1 MILKFKDSIKELKS
15 IQNLSL
21 IAMFMAVWIILVLV
35 VIRVSDFISISF
47 EFIAVYF
54 VGAMFGPFV
63 GAIFGFFGDLMAY
76 LVNPVGSF
84 FVLYAVSVMVDG
96 LIYGLILYKN
106 KFGVLR
112 VVLCQIIRDVV
123 TNLILN
129 TIFIHIQTGADLY
142 RLFFVYRLP
151 KNIIKIPIN
160 CVLIV
165 LITKLIQKILK
176 KHIQK

>member
-1 MILKFKDSIKELKS
+1 MILKFKNSIKELKS

-21 IAMFMAVWIILVLV
+21 IAMFMAVWIVLVLF
-35 VIRVSDFISISF
+35 VIQVSDSISISF
-47 EFIAVYF
+47 EFVAVCL

-84 FVLYAVSVMVDG
+84 FILYAVSVMFDG
-96 LIYGLILYKN
+96 LIYGFILYKN
-106 KFGVLR
+106 KLGVKR
-112 VVLCQIIRDVV
+112 VVFCQIIRDVL

-129 TIFIHIQTGADLY
+129 TIFIHIQTGQDLFI
-142 RLFFVYRLP
+142 LFLFTRLP
-151 KNIIKIPIN
+151 KNMIKIPIN

-165 LITKLIQKILK
+165 LITRFTQKIFK
-176 KHIQK
+176 KNFEI

>member
-1 MILKFKDSIKELKS
+1 MISKFKNSVKELKS

-21 IAMFMAVWIILVLV
+21 IAMFMAVWVVLVLAV
-35 VIRVSDFISISF
+35 VQVSDSVSISF
-47 EFIAVYF
+47 EFIAVCF

-106 KFGVLR
+106 KFGVKR
-112 VVLCQIIRDVV
+112 VVLCQIIRDVL

-129 TIFIHIQTGADLY
+129 TIFIHMQTGQDLFI
-142 RLFFVYRLP
+142 LFWFTRLP

-160 CVLIV
+160 CVLVV

-176 KHIQK
+176 KRL

>member
-1 MILKFKDSIKELKS
+1 MISKFKNSVKELRS

-21 IAMFMAVWIILVLV
+21 IAMFMAVWVVLVLAV
-35 VIRVSDFISISF
+35 VQVSDSVSISF
-47 EFIAVYF
+47 EFIAVF
-54 VGAMFGPFV
+54 LVGAMFGPFV

-96 LIYGLILYKN
+96 LIYGVILYKN
-106 KFGVLR
+106 KFGVKR
-112 VVLCQIIRDVV
+112 VVLCQIIRDVL

-129 TIFIHIQTGADLY
+129 TIFIHMQTGQDLFI
-142 RLFFVYRLP
+142 LFWFTRLP
-151 KNIIKIPIN
+151 KNIIKIPVN

-176 KHIQK
+176 KRL

>member
-1 MILKFKDSIKELKS
+1 
-15 IQNLSL
+15 
-21 IAMFMAVWIILVLV
+21 MFMAVWVVLVLAV
-35 VIRVSDFISISF
+35 VQVSDSVSISF
-47 EFIAVYF
+47 EFIAVF
-54 VGAMFGPFV
+54 LVGAMFGPFV

-96 LIYGLILYKN
+96 LIYGVILYKN
-106 KFGVLR
+106 KFGVKR
-112 VVLCQIIRDVV
+112 VVLCQIIRDVL

-129 TIFIHIQTGADLY
+129 TIFIHMQTGQDLFI
-142 RLFFVYRLP
+142 LFWFTRLP
-151 KNIIKIPIN
+151 KNIIKIPVN

-176 KHIQK
+176 KRL